1 MLFCKITVASDLILR
16 VVISVFEE
24 GVCVGGGG
32 GGNRKNQLNVSPF
45 PPSETDILHI
55 ITPSLRGCISNI
67 S

>member
-1 MLFCKITVASDLILR
+1 MLVYKITVASDLILR

-24 GVCVGGGG
+24 GGGGG
-32 GGNRKNQLNVSPF
+32 VGGNRKNQLNVSPF
-45 PPSETDILHI
+45 PPPETDILHI

>member
-1 MLFCKITVASDLILR
+1 MW
-16 VVISVFEE
+16 
-24 GVCVGGGG
+24 GGGG